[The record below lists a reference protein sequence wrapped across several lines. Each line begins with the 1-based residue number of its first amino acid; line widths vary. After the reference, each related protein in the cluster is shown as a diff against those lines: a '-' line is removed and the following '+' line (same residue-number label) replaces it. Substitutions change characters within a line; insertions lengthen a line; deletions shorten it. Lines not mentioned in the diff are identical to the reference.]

1 MTSFAQTLR
10 AWRGVRRLS
19 QLDLAGEAEVSAR
32 HISFL
37 ETGRARPSREMVE
50 RLARALDL
58 PLAARNQLLTHAGYA
73 ARYAKTAF
81 TDAAM
86 QPIRHAIDHMLTRHA
101 PYPALAI
108 DRIWTVLRMNAPARV
123 LFGPVGFK
131 DGDSLLG
138 LMMGETLPP
147 LIENWPVVAQLV
159 AQRLRLES
167 SVQGGV
173 QELEEAAHHLA
184 KMGGPVSSSGPV
196 IPTIY
201 RLGPHRLSLFATVA
215 QFGTPDDLTLDDL
228 KIELYFPADAATDEA
243 LRQLA
248 RDGQE
253 GLRA

>member
-10 AWRGVRRLS
+10 AWRGVRRMS

-50 RLARALDL
+50 RLGLALDL
-58 PLAARNQLLTHAGYA
+58 PLAARNQMLTHAGYA
-73 ARYAKTAF
+73 ARYAKSAL

-108 DRIWTVLRMNAPARV
+108 DRIWTVLRMNAPARM
-123 LFGPVGFK
+123 LFAPIGVKVG
-131 DGDSLLG
+131 DILLD
-138 LMMGETLPP
+138 LMMGETLPH
-147 LIENWPVVAQLV
+147 LIENWDVVAQLV

-173 QELEEAAHHLA
+173 QEFEKVAHHLA
-184 KMGGPVSSSGPV
+184 KEGGPVSSSGPV

-228 KIELYFPADAATDEA
+228 KIELYFPADGAMDKA
-243 LRQLA
+243 LRHLA
-248 RDGQE
+248 KGRQ
-253 GLRA
+253 GLPS